1 MGNRCFAELSREMAV
16 WGVSYGVP
24 RRVFYGEEIFIPT
37 QFQKEGILAE
47 LLLKLPT
54 PTPMSGRGGV
64 GACPAG
70 LQS

>member
-1 MGNRCFAELSREMAV
+1 MAV

-54 PTPMSGRGGV
+54 PPLGQGEV
-64 GACPAG
+64 GWELASWFAV
-70 LQS
+70 LI